1 MSQPPVKHIRIVTYN
16 VHGAVGLDR
25 RRLPSRQLDLL
36 RRLDADCIAL
46 QEFVNYPVAAG
57 GHLLEHWCHSLG
69 MDGRFAPCFVRG
81 GQEFGNA
88 VLSRFPVKESREHDM
103 SAPGAHRRVALELSL
118 DTGAATLNLMTV
130 HCAVRPRARAL
141 QQVMITAL
149 VGKAEEDVRVLLGD
163 FNEWHVWN
171 PTFRAL
177 REHFAVGPTLA
188 TFPAVA
194 PALALDRIWVSPP
207 ARLLSTQVESR
218 PPAPYASDHLPVLA
232 TVAL

>member
-1 MSQPPVKHIRIVTYN
+1 MKHIRVVTYN
-16 VHGAVGLDR
+16 VHGAVGMDR
-25 RRLPSRQLDLL
+25 RRLPSRQLELL
-36 RRLDADCIAL
+36 HRFDADCIAL
-46 QEFVNYPVAAG
+46 QEFVNYPVPGG
-57 GHLLEHWCHSLG
+57 GHLLDHWCHHLG
-69 MDGRFAPCFVRG
+69 MEGRFAPCFLRG

-88 VLSRFPVKESREHDM
+88 VLSRFPVKAWCEHDM

-118 DTGAATLNLMTV
+118 DTGPKTLNIMTV

-141 QQVMITAL
+141 QQAMIMAL
-149 VGKAEEDVRVLLGD
+149 VAEAREDVRILLGD
-163 FNEWHVWN
+163 FNEWHIWN

-177 REHFAVGPTLA
+177 RGHFAVGPTLP

-207 ARLLSTQVESR
+207 AGLLSTQVESR